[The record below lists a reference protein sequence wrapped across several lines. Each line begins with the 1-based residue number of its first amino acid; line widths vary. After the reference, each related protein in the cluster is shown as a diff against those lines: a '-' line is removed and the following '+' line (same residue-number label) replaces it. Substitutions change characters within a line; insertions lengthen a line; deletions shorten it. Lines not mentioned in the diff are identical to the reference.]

1 MLAGD
6 LFVVASGDPTFTAE
20 DLARICEAVA
30 ATGIRRVGG
39 NLVVDDTRHDRLRS
53 VPGWAPYYVPD
64 FTGPLSAFAI
74 DRNRPRRDD
83 SFLAD
88 PATANADQVRL
99 ALHAAGVMID
109 GPTRVGPAAAG
120 AGSVVAEHL
129 SNPLA
134 DIVRSV
140 LVRSDTFSAEMLL
153 KELGARDG
161 EGTTAGGLAVLEA
174 VEDAHAVDQ
183 AEATAVD
190 GSGLS
195 VGNID
200 TPHRHVAWLR
210 AVELTTVG
218 GLFRRSLPVAGET
231 GTLTRRFV
239 GTPAVGRVHAKS
251 GTRRRNGSLNLA
263 GYATALDG
271 HRLWFSFVLTGARSH
286 ADAMTAVDRAVVSL
300 VVGSA

>member
-1 MLAGD
+1 
-6 LFVVASGDPTFTAE
+6 
-20 DLARICEAVA
+20 
-30 ATGIRRVGG
+30 
-39 NLVVDDTRHDRLRS
+39 
-53 VPGWAPYYVPD
+53 
-64 FTGPLSAFAI
+64 
-74 DRNRPRRDD
+74 
-83 SFLAD
+83 
-88 PATANADQVRL
+88 
-99 ALHAAGVMID
+99 
-109 GPTRVGPAAAG
+109 
-120 AGSVVAEHL
+120 
-129 SNPLA
+129 
-134 DIVRSV
+134 
-140 LVRSDTFSAEMLL
+140 
-153 KELGARDG
+153 
-161 EGTTAGGLAVLEA
+161 VLEA